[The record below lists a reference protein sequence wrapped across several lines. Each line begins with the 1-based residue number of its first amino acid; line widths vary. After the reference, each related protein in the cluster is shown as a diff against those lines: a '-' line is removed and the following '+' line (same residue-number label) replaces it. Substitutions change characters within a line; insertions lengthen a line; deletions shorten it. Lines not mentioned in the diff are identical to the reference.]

1 MDRNYSGAKLRAGCS
16 NFFGVK
22 RYIKE
27 KGRRKSVEWANT
39 LAALNGEINVDYSQR
54 GAQSKRDPIIWAEN
68 RFHFRSHLQGDF
80 WSLSSVCREVLRR
93 ISGFVDSSRIG
104 MGPLPN
110 MHTCIYISFI
120 ICTTSL
126 PRYVRNDN
134 ENREGRMMIK
144 RPNEGG
150 KGGGWIL
157 EMSLLPQC
165 GRSEPRMKRWNTTV
179 GVVSSRLFLFFS
191 SSPVKT
197 LIGEK
202 WRATPLLLL
211 IDRWNNWSTRSIKF
225 FCFFWKKKKKKIVTN
240 KETRSINRM
249 ATKWFS
255 LGRKYWGW

>member
-110 MHTCIYISFI
+110 MHTCIYLLLFAQLP
-120 ICTTSL
+120 SL
-126 PRYVRNDN
+126 ATYEMIMRMG
-134 ENREGRMMIK
+134 EGRMMIK

-165 GRSEPRMKRWNTTV
+165 GRSEPRMKRWTLV
-179 GVVSSRLFLFFS
+179 LFHRVYFFFF
-191 SSPVKT
+191 
-197 LIGEK
+197 L
-202 WRATPLLLL
+202 PLP
-211 IDRWNNWSTRSIKF
+211 
-225 FCFFWKKKKKKIVTN
+225 WK
-240 KETRSINRM
+240 
-249 ATKWFS
+249 
-255 LGRKYWGW
+255 L